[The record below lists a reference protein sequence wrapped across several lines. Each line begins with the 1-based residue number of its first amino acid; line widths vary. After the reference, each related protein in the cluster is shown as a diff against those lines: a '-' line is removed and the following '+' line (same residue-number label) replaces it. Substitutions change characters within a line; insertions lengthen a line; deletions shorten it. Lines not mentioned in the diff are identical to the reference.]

1 MTGLF
6 ASVVDALET
15 AARDGPLLMV
25 VEDLHWAD
33 VPSLLL
39 LRSVIDALPS
49 MPAALIVTCRDE
61 PGEAT
66 AEVRAHL
73 LDLPPGVRRVELAGL
88 DGAAV
93 AELATRV
100 SAGEL
105 PGDVAEQLSARTGGN
120 PFFVREVVRLLVAQ
134 GSGGSLA
141 VPAGVREVLQR
152 RLARLSQP
160 CHGLLGAAAV
170 AGDPI
175 DEVLV
180 AAVTGV
186 AEDAVVELL
195 DEAVTAR
202 LVDIEPATGFAF
214 AHALVREVV
223 ESGLSTVER
232 SRLHARVAEELEG
245 ALAAE
250 TGGVSLA
257 HRLGY
262 HWSHVTGEYA
272 RGRAAHWW
280 WRAARTAVAEL
291 GYEQAVGFLQ
301 RSLAGP
307 GVDRVEVLSELGE
320 AKRLSGDVAGARTTY
335 LEAASLAQS
344 AGRGED
350 LARAVLGLGGGVAG
364 FEVRVG
370 DERQVDLLRRA
381 DAALPV
387 GDSALRA
394 RCAAGCRWRW
404 PRWCRSLR
412 GWSWPRRR
420 WRWRRAAATAASRQ
434 QHLPPIATRS
444 PARTSWSSG
453 WPARPG
459 CTAWRMR
466 PAIG

>member
-1 MTGLF
+1 MPPFSPWRRLLRDLGGVGPDFAGAVPGNLDELDRDRLF
-6 ASVVDALET
+6 ASVLDALET
-15 AARDGPLLMV
+15 AARDGPLLLV

-39 LRSVIDALPS
+39 LRSVIDALQGR
-49 MPAALIVTCRDE
+49 PAALIVTCRDE

-88 DGAAV
+88 DRAAV
-93 AELATRV
+93 AELATR
-100 SAGEL
+100 STAGEL
-105 PGDVAEQLSARTGGN
+105 PGDVADQLSARTGGN

-152 RLARLSQP
+152 RLARLTQP

-180 AAVTGV
+180 AAVPVSRRTRWWS
-186 AEDAVVELL
+186 L
-195 DEAVTAR
+195 DEAVAAR
-202 LVDIEPATGFAF
+202 LVDNDPATGFAF

-250 TGGVSLA
+250 TEGVSLA

-291 GYEQAVGFLQ
+291 GYEQAVG
-301 RSLAGP
+301 
-307 GVDRVEVLSELGE
+307 
-320 AKRLSGDVAGARTTY
+320 Y
-335 LEAASLAQS
+335 
-344 AGRGED
+344 
-350 LARAVLGLGGGVAG
+350 
-364 FEVRVG
+364 
-370 DERQVDLLRRA
+370 
-381 DAALPV
+381 
-387 GDSALRA
+387 
-394 RCAAGCRWRW
+394 
-404 PRWCRSLR
+404 
-412 GWSWPRRR
+412 
-420 WRWRRAAATAASRQ
+420 
-434 QHLPPIATRS
+434 
-444 PARTSWSSG
+444 SSG
-453 WPARPG
+453 RWLAL
-459 CTAWRMR
+459 AWTGSRC
-466 PAIG
+466 